1 MTSTLLLL
9 GASLLDTGNISY
21 ASNGRVLGEQIV
33 EELGGN
39 PDDSQLIPVQS
50 FDAASARS
58 VHNYAHG
65 GARSDWGPSVE
76 INDALISIGLRQ
88 QVAAVQNRTQDYQ
101 QRNDVDVVVSAGA
114 NDILEQF
121 DDLTTF
127 DDVLTSPGR
136 RDNRQ
141 LVRRL
146 SRRIARHLIK
156 STDALT
162 GFLDEVMLIGTL
174 PISATPLARE
184 RSEQLAKAEPSDF
197 LELLDQIG
205 AAQTK
210 RLERVY
216 RRNDQVAVIDAAIL
230 WDQIDSPGFIDEVH
244 PDSATSG
251 QLAALIV
258 EQSLN
263 GLDSIGW
270 P

>member
-9 GASLLDTGNISY
+9 GASLLDTGNVSY

-33 EELGGN
+33 EKLGGN

-50 FDAASARS
+50 SVEASARS

-65 GARSDWGPSVE
+65 GARSDWGPSAE
-76 INDALISIGLRQ
+76 INDALVSIGLRQ
-88 QVAAVQNRTQDYQ
+88 QVTEVLSRTQDYQ
-101 QRNDVDVVVSAGA
+101 QRNDVDAVVSAGA

-121 DDLTTF
+121 DDLTAF

-136 RDNRQ
+136 RDNRR
-141 LVRRL
+141 LVRRI
-146 SRRIARHLIK
+146 SRGITRHLIK

-162 GFLDEVMLIGTL
+162 DLLDEVLLIGTL
-174 PISATPLARE
+174 PVSATPLARE
-184 RSEQLAKAEPSDF
+184 RSEQLANAEPSDF

-205 AAQTK
+205 AAQRK

-216 RRNDQVAVIDAAIL
+216 GRNDQVAVIDAATL

-244 PDSATSG
+244 PDSSTSD

-258 EQSLN
+258 EEGLN
-263 GLDSIGW
+263 GLGSIGW